1 MDFKN
6 ILFAV
11 DEGVATI
18 TFNRPKAMNALNF
31 ETFQEFGQA
40 IARCKE
46 DESIGAVIL
55 TGAGDKA
62 FIAGADIAEI
72 NRIKSVKDAM
82 LFIETGHDI
91 LRTMELMAKPV
102 IAAVNGLALGGG
114 TETAV
119 ACDMRFASEN
129 AKFGTPEIN
138 LGVIPGWG
146 GTQRVARLVGV
157 GLAKEFVM
165 SGEFIT
171 AQRAYE
177 ISLVNRVFAPQ
188 DLMEET
194 RKYAKKLARKPPF
207 AMKMAKYAINFG
219 YDLPMDNAR
228 SIEIQ
233 CVCQCFNTEDAKE
246 GVSAFMEKR
255 KPKFTGK

>member
-6 ILFAV
+6 ILFEV

-18 TFNRPKAMNALNF
+18 TFNRPKAMNALNS
-31 ETFQEFGQA
+31 ETFQEFGRA
-40 IARCKE
+40 ITRCKE
-46 DESIGAVIL
+46 DDDIGAVVL

-62 FIAGADIAEI
+62 FIAGADLAEVARI
-72 NRIKSVKDAM
+72 NSVMDAM
-82 LFIETGHDI
+82 LFIETGHDV
-91 LRTMELMAKPV
+91 LRAMELMAKPV

-129 AKFGTPEIN
+129 AMFGTPEIN
-138 LGVIPGWG
+138 LGIIPGWG

-157 GLAKEFVM
+157 GLAKEIVM

-171 AQRAYE
+171 ARRAYE
-177 ISLVNRVFAPQ
+177 IGLINRVFAPQ
-188 DLMEET
+188 DLMAET

-219 YDLPMDNAR
+219 YDLPLDNAR

-255 KPKFTGK
+255 TPKFTGK